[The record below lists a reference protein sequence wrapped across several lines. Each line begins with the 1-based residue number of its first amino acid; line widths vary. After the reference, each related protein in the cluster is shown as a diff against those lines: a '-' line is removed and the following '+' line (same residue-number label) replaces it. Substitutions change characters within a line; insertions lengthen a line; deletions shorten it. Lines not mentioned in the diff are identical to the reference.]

1 MVLYLSDMTGTSTH
15 RDRETARY
23 THRLF
28 WKANWIDTP
37 DLLVCYLTRIPAMLL
52 YNVLIPV
59 QIAYGIQAI
68 VLRHFSVV
76 TGYAW
81 HVFFLSISYAV
92 LWNIGGFAVSRNAIA
107 GSEWLQRQVF
117 TNYINKDY
125 DFYSNA
131 YFGALSAQASR
142 IRDTFNEYGAMVT
155 LAIPKQLTIVI
166 AGIAVIGY
174 HSALLAVITILTV
187 ALILSFTL
195 LSSSWRLKYRRL
207 MSEASSELAGVMGD
221 ALSHG
226 ATVKSF
232 AAETTETNR
241 LESSLKKWSKAQ
253 YDSWVSSLPAETG
266 RMILAAIATA
276 VLLVFTARLYQNHV
290 ISIAIVALAQLYV
303 VKMVSVT
310 QDIAEIIKTYEAI
323 MSGAYQPIRTMMVE
337 QTVLDKEKTIS
348 FPNSK
353 QLEVVFSNVDFQYS
367 DAENNV
373 KAIADFSLHINPGEK
388 VGVVGYSG
396 SGKTTLT
403 KLLLRYMDL
412 TNGIIAIG
420 GVDIADLKQTDLR
433 RHIAYVP
440 QEPLLFHR
448 SIAENIAYGRPKTK
462 KKDVDAA
469 AKAAYVDDFV
479 DELPKGYDTLVGERG
494 IKLSG
499 GQRQRVAIA
508 RAILKNAPILVLDE
522 ATSALD
528 SRSEKYIQ
536 KALWNLMKGRTTLV
550 IAHRLSTIQ
559 HMDRIVVMDK
569 GKIVEMGNH
578 DELLKHRHGIY
589 AKLWEHQSG
598 GYIGIPTT
606 EVPSE
611 VA

>member
-1 MVLYLSDMTGTSTH
+1 MAGSSTR

-28 WKANWIDTP
+28 WQANWVDKWGLII
-37 DLLVCYLTRIPAMLL
+37 CYLTRIPANIL
-52 YNVLIPV
+52 YNILIPV

-68 VLRHFSVV
+68 VLRHFAVV
-76 TGYAW
+76 SGYAW
-81 HVFFLSISYAV
+81 HVFFLSVSYSI
-92 LWNIGGFAVSRNAIA
+92 LWTVGGLFVARNAIA
-107 GSEWLQRQVF
+107 GSEYLQRKVF
-117 TNYINKDY
+117 ANYLSKDY
-125 DFYSNA
+125 DFYNNT
-131 YFGALSAQASR
+131 YFGALSAQANR
-142 IRDTFNEYGAMVT
+142 IRDAFNEYGAMVT
-155 LAIPKQLTIVI
+155 LVIPKQLTIIV
-166 AGIAVIGY
+166 AGIIIIGY
-174 HSALLAVITILTV
+174 HSALLAGITILTV
-187 ALILSFTL
+187 TSILAFTL
-195 LSSSWRLKYRRL
+195 WSSAWRLKYRRL
-207 MSEASSELAGVMGD
+207 MSEASSQLAGVIGD

-226 ATVKSF
+226 PTVKSF
-232 AAETTETNR
+232 AAEKSEEKRLDTT
-241 LESSLKKWSKAQ
+241 LAVWSKAQ
-253 YDSWVSSLPAETG
+253 YNSWVSSLPADAG

-276 VLLVFTARLYQNHV
+276 VLLVFTARLYQHHV
-290 ISIAIVALAQLYV
+290 ISIAIVALAQLYI

-310 QDIAEIIKTYEAI
+310 QDIAEMIKSYEAI
-323 MSGAYQPIRTMMVE
+323 MSGAYQPVYTMMVTP
-337 QTVLDKEKTIS
+337 TVLDKPETVA
-348 FPNSK
+348 FPKRQDLAIAFNT
-353 QLEVVFSNVDFQYS
+353 VDFRYS
-367 DAENNV
+367 DADIHT
-373 KAIADFSLHINPGEK
+373 KAIVNFSLTIKPGEK

-403 KLLLRYMDL
+403 KLLLRYMDV
-412 TNGIIAIG
+412 TKGSISVNDVPIT
-420 GVDIADLKQTDLR
+420 DMRQSDLR
-433 RHIAYVP
+433 SHIAYVP

-448 SIAENIAYGRPKTK
+448 SIEENIAYGKPRASKAAIA
-462 KKDVDAA
+462 AA

-479 DELPKGYDTLVGERG
+479 DELPKGYKTLVGERG

-508 RAILKNAPILVLDE
+508 RAILKDAPILVLDE

-528 SRSEKYIQ
+528 SRSEKFIQ
-536 KALWNLMKGRTTLV
+536 KALWHLMDGRTTLV

-569 GKIVEMGNH
+569 GRVIQIGTHE
-578 DELLKHRHGIY
+578 ELLKQKRGIY

>member
-1 MVLYLSDMTGTSTH
+1 VLYLADMTGSSTH

-28 WKANWIDTP
+28 WKANFVDTP
-37 DLLVCYLTRIPAMLL
+37 GLLISYLARIPANLL

-68 VLRHFSVV
+68 VLGHFSVV
-76 TGYAW
+76 HGYAW
-81 HVFFLSISYAV
+81 RVFILSVCYSV
-92 LWNIGGFAVSRNAIA
+92 LWTIGGFAIAHNAIA
-107 GSEWLQRQVF
+107 GSEWMQRKVF
-117 TNYINKDY
+117 ENYLSKDY
-125 DFYSNA
+125 DFYSNT
-131 YFGALSAQASR
+131 YFGALSAQANR
-142 IRDTFNEYGAMVT
+142 LRDALNEYGQMVT
-155 LAIPKQLTIVI
+155 LTIPKQLTIIV
-166 AGIAVIGY
+166 AGILVIGY
-174 HSALLAVITILTV
+174 HSALLALITITTV
-187 ALILSFTL
+187 ALILAFTL
-195 LSSSWRLKYRRL
+195 WSSAWRLKYRRL
-207 MSEASSELAGVMGD
+207 MSEASSELAGVVGD

-226 ATVKSF
+226 PTVKSF
-232 AAETTETNR
+232 AAESYEQTR
-241 LESSLKKWSKAQ
+241 LESTIKKWSSAQ
-253 YDSWVSSLPAETG
+253 FNSWVSSLPADAG
-266 RMILAAIATA
+266 RMVLAAIATA
-276 VLLVFTARLYQNHV
+276 VLLVFTSRLYQQHV

-310 QDIAEIIKTYEAI
+310 QDIAEIIKSYEQI
-323 MSGAYQPIRTMMVE
+323 MSGAYQPVRTMLIE
-337 QTVLDKEKTIS
+337 QTVLDKPQTAP
-348 FPNSK
+348 FPNTK
-353 QLEVVFSNVDFQYS
+353 DLTIEFSSVDFTYQ

-373 KAIADFSLHINPGEK
+373 KAISDFSLKIEPGEK
-388 VGVVGYSG
+388 VGIVGYSG

-403 KLLLRYMDL
+403 KLLLRYMDSS
-412 TNGIIAIG
+412 TGSISINDVAI
-420 GVDIADLKQTDLR
+420 VDMKQTDLR
-433 RHIAYVP
+433 GHISYVP

-448 SIAENIAYGRPKTK
+448 SIAENIAYGKPRAGK
-462 KKDVDAA
+462 KAIDAA

-479 DELPKGYDTLVGERG
+479 DELPKRYNTLVGEHG

-508 RAILKNAPILVLDE
+508 RAILKDAPILVLDE

-528 SRSEKYIQ
+528 SRSEKFIQ
-536 KALWNLMKGRTTLV
+536 KALWHLMEGRSTLV

-559 HMDRIVVMDK
+559 HMDRIIVMDR
-569 GKIVEMGNH
+569 GHIVQVGSH
-578 DELLKHRHGIY
+578 AELLKQKRGIY

>member
-1 MVLYLSDMTGTSTH
+1 MLYLSDMTGSTTH

-28 WKANWIDTP
+28 WQANWVDTP
-37 DLLVCYLTRIPAMLL
+37 GFILCYLARVPANLL

-68 VLRHFSVV
+68 VLKHFSVV
-76 TGYAW
+76 PAYAW
-81 HVFFLSISYAV
+81 HVFWLSVGYAV
-92 LWNIGGFAVSRNAIA
+92 LWTIGGFAVSHNAIA
-107 GSEWLQRQVF
+107 GSEWLQRKVF
-117 TNYINKDY
+117 ANYLNKDY
-125 DFYSNA
+125 DFYSNT
-131 YFGALSAQASR
+131 YFGALSAQA
-142 IRDTFNEYGAMVT
+142 IRLRDALNEYGQMIT
-155 LAIPKQLTIVI
+155 LTIPKQLTIII
-166 AGIAVIGY
+166 AGVVIIGY
-174 HSALLAVITILTV
+174 HSTLLAFITVLTV
-187 ALILSFTL
+187 AVILAFTL
-195 LSSSWRLKYRRL
+195 WSSAWRLKYRRL
-207 MSEASSELAGVMGD
+207 MSEASSELAGVIGD
-221 ALSHG
+221 ALSHSP
-226 ATVKSF
+226 TVKSF
-232 AAETTETNR
+232 AAEETEQHR
-241 LESSLKKWSKAQ
+241 LESTLRKWSKAQ
-253 YDSWVSSLPAETG
+253 YNSWVSSLPADAG

-276 VLLVFTARLYQNHV
+276 VLLVFTSRLYQHHV

-310 QDIAEIIKTYEAI
+310 QDIAEIIKAYEQM
-323 MSGAYQPIRTMMVE
+323 MSGAYQPIRTMLVE
-337 QTVLDKEKTIS
+337 QSVRDKPQTLPFPKDKELAIK
-348 FPNSK
+348 
-353 QLEVVFSNVDFQYS
+353 FSDVDFIYS

-373 KAIADFSLHINPGEK
+373 KAVADFTLTMNPGEK

-403 KLLLRYMDL
+403 KLLLRYMDI
-412 TNGIIAIG
+412 NGGVITIN
-420 GVDIADLKQTDLR
+420 GVDIAAMKQTDLR
-433 RHIAYVP
+433 NNIAYVP

-448 SIAENIAYGRPKTK
+448 SIAENIAYGKPEASK
-462 KKDVDAA
+462 KAVKLAA
-469 AKAAYVDDFV
+469 EAAYVDDFV

-508 RAILKNAPILVLDE
+508 RAILKDAPILVLDE

-528 SRSEKYIQ
+528 SRSERFIQ
-536 KALWNLMKGRTTLV
+536 KALWNLMNGRTTLV

-569 GKIVEMGNH
+569 GKVVQVGSH
-578 DELLKHRHGIY
+578 AELLTKKKGIY

-598 GYIGIPTT
+598 GYIGIPTM
-606 EVPSE
+606 EVPIE